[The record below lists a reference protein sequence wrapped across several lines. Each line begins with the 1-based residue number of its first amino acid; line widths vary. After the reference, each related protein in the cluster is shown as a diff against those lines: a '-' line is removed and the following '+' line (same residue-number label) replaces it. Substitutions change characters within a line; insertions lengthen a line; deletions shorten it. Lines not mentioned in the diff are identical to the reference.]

1 MRSVPGCREILT
13 IFSAG
18 EIWMRGTR
26 WCIPG
31 VFLLLIAGTAICG
44 CVAGDEE
51 YAEASALYEHAGMVL
66 EGIDWENSPPEL
78 IDAKLQQAEVD
89 LTEALAIADAIQPDA
104 DSTEPS
110 AAYALRELILAKLAY
125 VSAAREVAA
134 AQMHIL
140 NAGEAAEMYQY
151 GEWHL
156 EMNAA
161 RGNLDLA
168 TTSLSFSDTRMD
180 GVNMTLVP
188 VEMRSDVAEAKALND
203 NFDRLIISL
212 RQSIESALES

>member
-1 MRSVPGCREILT
+1 MTGI
-13 IFSAG
+13 
-18 EIWMRGTR
+18 R
-26 WCIPG
+26 WLSLG
-31 VFLLLIAGTAICG
+31 VCLLLIACAAICG
-44 CVAGDEE
+44 CVTGDEE
-51 YAEASALYEHAGMVL
+51 YSDARALYDHAGMVVG
-66 EGIDWENSPPEL
+66 GIDWENSPPEL

-89 LTEALAIADAIQPDA
+89 LTEALAIVDAIQPDA
-104 DSTEPS
+104 DSAEPS
-110 AAYALRELILAKLAY
+110 AAYALRELILAKMAY

-134 AQMHIL
+134 AQIHIL
-140 NAGEAAEMYQY
+140 NAAEAAEMYQY

-161 RGNLDLA
+161 RGNLDIA
-168 TTSLSFSDTRMD
+168 TTSLSFSDARMD

-212 RQSIESALES
+212 GQSIEVALES